1 MKEEEKRRRKEGGE
15 EEEERKRRG
24 GGEEEGE
31 GGFGSWAAF
40 HHRFNGDKFGKMLL
54 FSWPNVN
61 VIFARGI

>member
-24 GGEEEGE
+24 GGEGE

-54 FSWPNVN
+54 FS
-61 VIFARGI
+61 